1 MRGGAARAG
10 ASRNVL
16 GALGSGDHHLPV
28 HRPGLPHPFLCGWH
42 RVEAAYAHVRCYDG
56 IPPASKAHLSR
67 CAAGGR
73 SFRAGGGAW
82 QCRKRTGHQV
92 CVCHQPASLCR
103 CQRLAQAVFNV
114 PSLSSVAEQRPSSMP
129 SRPPAWCWRRTSSAQ
144 RRTCQRTQSKSTQR
158 KPCGAS
164 GATMKT
170 SCGFRRSTTP
180 RCVTAVRYS
189 RAFEVRCL
197 RAKWTPPCQVDA
209 PSRQV
214 DAPSVAI
221 YGRGACRGEGTAT
234 NSLARAIVCAGG

>member
-1 MRGGAARAG
+1 M
-10 ASRNVL
+10 
-16 GALGSGDHHLPV
+16 
-28 HRPGLPHPFLCGWH
+28 
-42 RVEAAYAHVRCYDG
+42 EAAYAHVRCYEG
-56 IPPASKAHLSR
+56 VPPASKAHLSR
-67 CAAGGR
+67 CAPGGR

-129 SRPPAWCWRRTSSAQ
+129 GRPPAQCWRRSSSTQ
-144 RRTCQRTQSKSTQR
+144 RRTCQRARSKSTQR
-158 KPCGAS
+158 GLCGAS
-164 GATMKT
+164 GATIKM
-170 SCGFRRSTTP
+170 SCGFGRSTTP
-180 RCVTAVRYS
+180 RCVTAVRLQPCVTAVLYSRALLTCVTAVRYS